1 MVAMDVLAMQV
12 VNFLKRNLDPLHRNG
27 KNMVEYSAPS
37 GLYAPCCHADKGL
50 HPLLAIAPRW
60 GLRQG

>member
-27 KNMVEYSAPS
+27 KNKVEYSALS
-37 GLYAPCCHADKGL
+37 GLNATYRHGNKGL
-50 HPLLAIAPRW
+50 CPLLLIAPRW
-60 GLRQG
+60 G